1 MVVMHIN
8 IKWGGSYEGSQFIY
22 FYSLCVRVGGG
33 GEGEVEEERV
43 KGGII
48 IQNYHKK
55 STLF

>member
-1 MVVMHIN
+1 MRGHNLFIFIHCVCV
-8 IKWGGSYEGSQFIY
+8 WG
-22 FYSLCVRVGGG
+22 GGG